1 MPLEKQPTVN
11 GLVTE
16 VMPNTLFRVKLEN
29 GNKIIAHLAGKLRI
43 HHIRVM
49 AGDAVLLVLSPDG
62 QKGRI
67 TYRLWP
73 SLTFDFIR
81 SLG

>member
-1 MPLEKQPTVN
+1 MPQDKQSEVK

-16 VMPNTLFRVKLEN
+16 VMPNTLFRVELEN

-43 HHIRVM
+43 HHIRVI
-49 AGDAVLLVLSPDG
+49 AGDTVLLVLSPDG

-67 TYRLWP
+67 TYRL
-73 SLTFDFIR
+73 
-81 SLG
+81 